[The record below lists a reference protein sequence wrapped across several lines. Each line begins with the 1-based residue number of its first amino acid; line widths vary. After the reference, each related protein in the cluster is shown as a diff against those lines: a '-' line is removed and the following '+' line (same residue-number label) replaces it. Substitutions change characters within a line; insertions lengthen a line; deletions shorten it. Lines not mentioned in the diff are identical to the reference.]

1 MEESNCHVLVLVLSS
16 GNCQSLNCLT
26 LITTSTFATSATLRP
41 QSGRRACPVGR
52 PIAAD
57 RVHASRRSHGT
68 AIPIPGEPPHA
79 ATWKSRTLTF
89 FQANCPSGSI
99 SAGQGRHETAG
110 SVRMQSWHEWGRD
123 GGGAQPCRPRLGRG
137 HGFYRHPIPNRGRGA
152 VYYGMGTNEI
162 ASRPGQDPDR
172 DPDEGAGA
180 GRDRV
185 DWGGLLETYRDR
197 LRRMVA
203 LRLDDRLRGRVDP
216 SDVIQETFLE
226 ALRRQAEYA
235 RDPEPMPPFLWLR
248 FLTLQQLQLVHRRNL
263 KTAARDPREVSLHA
277 GAFPAASSA
286 ALAAQ
291 LLGHD
296 TRASEAALRAE
307 QELRLLA
314 ALETMDAVDRE
325 VLVLRHLEQLTNGEC
340 ARVLGLQES
349 AATKRY
355 IRALKRLKEILS
367 ALPGG
372 ASGIRP

>member
-1 MEESNCHVLVLVLSS
+1 M
-16 GNCQSLNCLT
+16 
-26 LITTSTFATSATLRP
+26 
-41 QSGRRACPVGR
+41 
-52 PIAAD
+52 
-57 RVHASRRSHGT
+57 
-68 AIPIPGEPPHA
+68 
-79 ATWKSRTLTF
+79 
-89 FQANCPSGSI
+89 
-99 SAGQGRHETAG
+99 
-110 SVRMQSWHEWGRD
+110 
-123 GGGAQPCRPRLGRG
+123 
-137 HGFYRHPIPNRGRGA
+137 
-152 VYYGMGTNEI
+152 
-162 ASRPGQDPDR
+162 
-172 DPDEGAGA
+172 
-180 GRDRV
+180 
-185 DWGGLLETYRDR
+185 
-197 LRRMVA
+197 
-203 LRLDDRLRGRVDP
+203 
-216 SDVIQETFLE
+216 
-226 ALRRQAEYA
+226 
-235 RDPEPMPPFLWLR
+235 
-248 FLTLQQLQLVHRRNL
+248 
-263 KTAARDPREVSLHA
+263 SLHA